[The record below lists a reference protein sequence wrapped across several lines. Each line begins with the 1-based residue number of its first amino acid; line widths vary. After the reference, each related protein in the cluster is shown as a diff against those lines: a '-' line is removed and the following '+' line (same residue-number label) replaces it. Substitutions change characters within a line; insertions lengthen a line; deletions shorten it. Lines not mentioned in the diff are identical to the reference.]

1 MTKRIEGN
9 LIATGMRLG
18 IAQSRFNSFIG
29 DKLTEGALD
38 TIKRHG
44 GDVDSV
50 VIAYAPGSFELPLL
64 VKKMAYSKRFDAI
77 IGLGVVIRGGTP
89 HFDYIAAEVTKG
101 IAHSMMESEVPCSFG
116 VLTVD
121 SIEQAIERAGTKM
134 GNKGSEAAL
143 AAIEMVNVLR
153 ALEL

>member
-1 MTKRIEGN
+1 MPIKIEGN

-38 TIKRHG
+38 VIKRHG
-44 GDVDSV
+44 GDPDKVTV
-50 VIAYAPGSFELPLL
+50 AYAPGSFELPLL
-64 VKKMAYSKRFDAI
+64 VKKMASSKKFDAV

-101 IAHSMMESEVPCSFG
+101 IAHTMMDSGIPCTFG

-134 GNKGSEAAL
+134 GNKGAEATL
-143 AAIEMVNVLR
+143 AAIEMVSLLR
-153 ALEL
+153 ALE

>member
-1 MTKRIEGN
+1 MPIKIEGN
-9 LIATGMRLG
+9 VIATGMRLA

-38 TIKRHG
+38 VIKRHG
-44 GDVDSV
+44 GDPDSV

-64 VKKMAYSKRFDAI
+64 VKKMANSKRFDAV

-101 IAHSMMESEVPCSFG
+101 ISHTMMDSGVPCTFG

-134 GNKGSEAAL
+134 GNKGAEATL

-153 ALEL
+153 ALG